1 MKYYEIHSIQ
11 VRFVFI
17 TVQNAENGP
26 KQKGIAVWTVHYIQ
40 KSAYIRDIYNFFC
53 FFKQ

>member
-1 MKYYEIHSIQ
+1 MKYYYENHGIQ

-26 KQKGIAVWTVHYIQ
+26 KPKGIAV
-40 KSAYIRDIYNFFC
+40 
-53 FFKQ
+53 